1 MIDRIDLSTQFL
13 IQNYLD
19 SIKILKSYDKSF
31 VRIFQL
37 AKFVQN
43 LRKNDENRN

>member
-1 MIDRIDLSTQFL
+1 MIDRIDFSTQFL

-31 VRIFQL
+31 C
-37 AKFVQN
+37 QN
-43 LRKNDENRN
+43 FSTR